1 MYEFGSS
8 ESVCARVL
16 EVYASVTFGGLS
28 GISATL
34 STKQTI
40 YVISRHQQP
49 KKRRRMTRETL
60 HRCRQVMAGLLE
72 LYREILQSMEEC
84 KKGKSETDSTEI
96 RDEDAVRLP
105 EYAAERRGLERLTL
119 SGVREP
125 SSSST
130 LPEQEWRGSSE
141 EGKLYEQERRGPSVK
156 GGLLEQER
164 RGPSV
169 RGGLLEQERRGPSVR
184 GGLLEQERRG
194 PSVRGGL
201 LEQEWSRLSDGGGLH
216 EQEGRGS
223 RRGGRLLEE
232 EWKQPNTQSGRQWH
246 NYILTREATS
256 SVGESD
262 SCYKTRSSHRKRRS
276 ARHRR
281 SDEDVRD

>member
-1 MYEFGSS
+1 MSS
-8 ESVCARVL
+8 VQVSLSVQECWKATQAL
-16 EVYASVTFGGLS
+16 HLGASPGF
-28 GISATL
+28 SATL

-40 YVISRHQQP
+40 YIIPRHQQP
-49 KKRRRMTRETL
+49 KKGRMPQETL

-72 LYREILQSMEEC
+72 LYREMLQSMDEC
-84 KKGKSETDSTEI
+84 KKGKTETDSTEI
-96 RDEDAVRLP
+96 RDEDAVTLP
-105 EYAAERRGLERLTL
+105 EHESERGGLERLSL

-169 RGGLLEQERRGPSVR
+169 RGGLLEQERRGPSV
-184 GGLLEQERRG
+184 G
-194 PSVRGGL
+194 GGL

-223 RRGGRLLEE
+223 RDGGGLLEE
-232 EWKQPNTQSGRQWH
+232 EWKEPNTQSGQQWH
-246 NYILTREATS
+246 NCILTRES
-256 SVGESD
+256 IYSVGESD
-262 SCYKTRSSHRKRRS
+262 SCCKTRSSHRKRRS
-276 ARHRR
+276 TRHRR
-281 SDEDVRD
+281 SDVDVRD

>member
-1 MYEFGSS
+1 MNMI
-8 ESVCARVL
+8 
-16 EVYASVTFGGLS
+16 
-28 GISATL
+28 ISHP
-34 STKQTI
+34 
-40 YVISRHQQP
+40 SRHQQP
-49 KKRRRMTRETL
+49 KKRRT
-60 HRCRQVMAGLLE
+60 RCRQVMAGLLE
-72 LYREILQSMEEC
+72 LYREMLQSMEEC
-84 KKGKSETDSTEI
+84 KKGESETDSTEI

-105 EYAAERRGLERLTL
+105 EYAGERRGLERLTL

-184 GGLLEQERRG
+184 GGLLEQE
-194 PSVRGGL
+194 
-201 LEQEWSRLSDGGGLH
+201 WSRLSDGGGLH

-232 EWKQPNTQSGRQWH
+232 EWKQPNTQG
-246 NYILTREATS
+246 NGTIVY
-256 SVGESD
+256 
-262 SCYKTRSSHRKRRS
+262 
-276 ARHRR
+276 
-281 SDEDVRD
+281 

>member
-16 EVYASVTFGGLS
+16 EGYASVTFGGQS

-40 YVISRHQQP
+40 YVIPRHQQP
-49 KKRRRMTRETL
+49 KKRRRMTQETL

-72 LYREILQSMEEC
+72 LYREMLQSMEEC
-84 KKGKSETDSTEI
+84 KKGESETDSTEI
-96 RDEDAVRLP
+96 RDEDTVRLP
-105 EYAAERRGLERLTL
+105 EYEAEMRGLERLTL

-184 GGLLEQERRG
+184 GGLLEQE
-194 PSVRGGL
+194 
-201 LEQEWSRLSDGGGLH
+201 WSRLSDGGGLH

-223 RRGGRLLEE
+223 RDGGGLLEE
-232 EWKQPNTQSGRQWH
+232 EWTEPNTQSGQQWH
-246 NYILTREATS
+246 NCILTRES
-256 SVGESD
+256 IYSVGESD
-262 SCYKTRSSHRKRRS
+262 SCCKTRSCHRKRRS
-276 ARHRR
+276 TRHRR
-281 SDEDVRD
+281 SDMDVRD